1 MIARTW
7 KGAVRRED
15 GDEYAEYMRKTG
27 MPGYT
32 QTPGNLAT
40 LMLRRDVGDR
50 CEFLMFTLWKS
61 IESVE
66 AFAGEDPEKAI
77 FYPEDDAFLIER
89 DSPPRIGPSRRPSV
103 CTPRSKPRNG
113 AMTDVAGHHPRR
125 HGRTERGTPLA
136 FPAIH

>member
-15 GDEYAEYMRKTG
+15 GDDYAEYMRKTG

-50 CEFLMFTLWKS
+50 CEFLMFTLWDS
-61 IESVE
+61 IEAV
-66 AFAGEDPEKAI
+66 KAI
-77 FYPEDDAFLIER
+77 FYPGDDAFLIGR
-89 DSPPRIGPSRRPSV
+89 DLTSSHWTVEEAVGLHAE
-103 CTPRSKPRNG
+103 G
-113 AMTDVAGHHPRR
+113 
-125 HGRTERGTPLA
+125 
-136 FPAIH
+136 

>member
-1 MIARTW
+1 MFGGKGKGTVLPSTARSRREVRRMIARTW

-15 GDEYAEYMRKTG
+15 GDEYTEYMRKTG
-27 MPGYT
+27 MLGYT

-77 FYPEDDAFLIER
+77 FYPKDDAFLIER
-89 DSPPRIGPSRRPSV
+89 D
-103 CTPRSKPRNG
+103 
-113 AMTDVAGHHPRR
+113 
-125 HGRTERGTPLA
+125 L
-136 FPAIH
+136 

>member
-7 KGAVRRED
+7 KGAVRRAD

-27 MPGYT
+27 IPGYT

-40 LMLRRDVGDR
+40 LMLRREVGDR
-50 CEFLMFTLWKS
+50 CEFLMFTLWDS
-61 IESVE
+61 IESVK

-89 DSPPRIGPSRRPSV
+89 DLTSSHWTVEEAVGL
-103 CTPRSKPRNG
+103 
-113 AMTDVAGHHPRR
+113 H
-125 HGRTERGTPLA
+125 TEE
-136 FPAIH
+136 